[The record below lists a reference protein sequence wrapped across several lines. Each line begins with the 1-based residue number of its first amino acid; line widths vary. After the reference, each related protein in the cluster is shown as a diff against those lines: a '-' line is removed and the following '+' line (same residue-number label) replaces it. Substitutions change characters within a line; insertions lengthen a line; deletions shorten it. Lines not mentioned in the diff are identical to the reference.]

1 MKMKTN
7 FNFGALNSSG
17 RRQFSLQKGKPNWVK
32 IISLSASLAALLGIA
47 GCALVQNNEQPEAST
62 TPTAQVQTV
71 DENKDETPKVEEKD
85 EYSLLIDQLNIS
97 GLHMVDNLTPKID
110 AEVQAQL
117 EALVPE
123 GGTVIDSSNV
133 YIAPDGSA
141 WESEEDYLK
150 FINNQNE
157 NQTGAGETVQSG
169 YMAPDGTVWTSE
181 DEYLKYIA
189 GQNTGDNG
197 TGTNTEDTKV
207 EGNYYMAPD
216 GSVWESEEA
225 YLKYVNASQNTEVE
239 NGEVVDV
246 ENDGLYKAPDGT
258 YWESEQ
264 DYLDSLKSESSNEE
278 TPVEEE
284 KGQSSGTE
292 DNYYIDPE
300 GNRWES
306 KEMYDEYIKGLA
318 AATEEVEEPVVV
330 EKKEEN
336 KAENTSSEFYVAP
349 DGELWVS
356 EQAYLDS
363 LGTTTE
369 TGMGTETGDE
379 TVTEE
384 GVNVIPESEYVAEPE
399 VEQTVD
405 NSNYYVDEYGNYWA
419 SYEDY
424 VAYMQMMAQEEN
436 GKQR

>member
-7 FNFGALNSSG
+7 FNFGVLNSSG
-17 RRQFSLQKGKPNWVK
+17 RRQFSLQKRKPNWVR
-32 IISLSASLAALLGIA
+32 IISLSASLAAVLGIS

-62 TPTAQVQTV
+62 TPTAQVQNANET
-71 DENKDETPKVEEKD
+71 KDEKTTVEETD
-85 EYSLLIDQLNIS
+85 EYSLLIEQLNIS
-97 GLHMVDNLTPKID
+97 NLHMVDNLTPKIE

-123 GGTVIDSSNV
+123 GGTVIDPSNV

-150 FINNQNE
+150 HINNQNE

-246 ENDGLYKAPDGT
+246 EDEGLYKAPDGT

-264 DYLDSLKSESSNEE
+264 DYLDSLKSEPSNEE
-278 TPVEEE
+278 TPAEEE
-284 KGQSSGTE
+284 KGQGTTTE
-292 DNYYIDPE
+292 GDYYVDPE
-300 GNRWES
+300 GNLWES

-318 AATEEVEEPVVV
+318 AATATEEATKSVTDEKNEET
-330 EKKEEN
+330 KS
-336 KAENTSSEFYVAP
+336 ENTSSEFYLAP

-363 LGTTTE
+363 LGATTE
-369 TGMGTETGDE
+369 TGMGTW
-379 TVTEE
+379 
-384 GVNVIPESEYVAEPE
+384 II
-399 VEQTVD
+399 
-405 NSNYYVDEYGNYWA
+405 
-419 SYEDY
+419 
-424 VAYMQMMAQEEN
+424 
-436 GKQR
+436 